1 MVSIKNLHIENFRAI
16 GELDYSP
23 RQINIIT
30 GRNNTGKSTLLD
42 AIYVNAT
49 GLLFDQFEDY
59 GLYNIKNGETKAT
72 INSDINKLNLFR
84 NLKELKKYNKELL
97 KTIEKYIIERF
108 LEDIEGDGQFKEKYL
123 QLIFKYVDFLITTFD
138 FGFGIISYFIDE
150 SAGGSSEFNKKLER
164 IVISSDR
171 NYQLDSSGNLKTP
184 DIMMLTAP
192 IRIKLI
198 KYTDENIQ
206 HNFSQNSHEVH
217 KLSHFNKLTWNI
229 YDDKEIHQLEKFIKD
244 NRLIKNI
251 TRLTQNNVLYDKNG
265 EIETI
270 PISAHGDGFIALL
283 NTIRL
288 LLKAQDGIL
297 LIEEPENHLHPRY
310 LDVFI
315 KTLYEYCPRLN
326 VQVFMATHSYDLILS
341 ALEYPEDD
349 KEKDLFLLSKMT
361 SDKSKIIEKF
371 DYTVDEGLKVIN
383 ELYLDLRGN

>member
-30 GRNNTGKSTLLD
+30 GRNNTGKSALLD
-42 AIYVNAT
+42 AIYINAT

-59 GLYNIKNGETKAT
+59 GLYNIKNGGAKAT

-97 KTIEKYIIERF
+97 KTIETYIIEYF

-150 SAGGSSEFNKKLER
+150 SAGGSIEFNKKLER

-184 DIMMLTAP
+184 DLMMLIAP
-192 IRIKLI
+192 IRTKLI

-217 KLSHFNKLTWNI
+217 KLSHSHKLRGNI

-244 NRLIKNI
+244 NHLIKNI
-251 TRLTQNNVLYDKNG
+251 ERLTQENVLYDKDG

-283 NTIRL
+283 NTIHF

-315 KTLYEYCPRLN
+315 KTLYEYCPKLN
-326 VQVFMATHSYDLILS
+326 VQVFMATHSYDLIQF

-349 KEKDLFLLSKMT
+349 KEKNLLLISKMT

>member
-361 SDKSKIIEKF
+361 SDGETIEKF
-371 DYTVDEGLKVIN
+371 DYTVDEGLKVIK